1 MRSCVGSLCTN
12 NKCSKALDET
22 GLFPVELANQA
33 CVLCVC
39 VSVCV
44 SVCVC
49 VCVCNIPCAE

>member
-22 GLFPVELANQA
+22 GLFPIELANQA

-49 VCVCNIPCAE
+49 VCNIPCAE